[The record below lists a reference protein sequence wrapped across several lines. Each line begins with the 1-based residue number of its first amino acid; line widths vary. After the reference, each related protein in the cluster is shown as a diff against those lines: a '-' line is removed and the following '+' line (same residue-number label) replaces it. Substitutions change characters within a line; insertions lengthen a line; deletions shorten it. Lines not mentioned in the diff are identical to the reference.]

1 MKNIFYLLL
10 FFILLSQ
17 VAFADVDVDT
27 EAEKILKT
35 SVTSVFSVLSD
46 SELSLDQKKRELNKI
61 ASSVFGFHLMA
72 KLSLGKNNWSKLNP
86 KQREEFT
93 SLAIE
98 MFHNFYSDKFSLFR
112 DVEVVFESPIID
124 NERKVQIPTIALY
137 NGKRVSILYK
147 MFNTKKDWKIYDIE
161 IEGVSLIKTY
171 KSQFQRVLK
180 NDNIEALLTKM
191 RKQKENR
198 KL

>member
-1 MKNIFYLLL
+1 MKNISCLLL

-17 VAFADVDVDT
+17 VAVADVDT

-35 SVTSVFSVLSD
+35 SVNKVFSVLSD
-46 SELSLDQKKRELNKI
+46 KELSLEQKNRELNEI
-61 ASSVFGFHLMA
+61 TNSVFGFPLMA
-72 KLSLGKNNWSKLNP
+72 KLSLGKEHWSKFNS

-93 SLAIE
+93 SLSIE
-98 MFHNFYSDKFSLFR
+98 LFHDFYSEKISLFR
-112 DVEVVFESPIID
+112 DVKIVFDRPIIE
-124 NERKVQIPTIALY
+124 NEKKVQIPTFVLY

-147 MFNTKKDWKIYDIE
+147 MFKIKNGWKIYDVE

-171 KSQFQRVLK
+171 RSQYHQVLK
-180 NDNIEALLTKM
+180 NDKIEGLLTKM
-191 RKQKENR
+191 REQKGNK